1 MAGPLS
7 DAVNVKTKLPGLPSA
22 PRTAEGISYEDSEEY
37 YKFHVFM
44 YEIAG
49 SFQLHYQEHRNI
61 GAEKKGFK
69 YLLQRN
75 RLGQTSRKTVG
86 CVLLQLP
93 KSV

>member
-1 MAGPLS
+1 
-7 DAVNVKTKLPGLPSA
+7 
-22 PRTAEGISYEDSEEY
+22 
-37 YKFHVFM
+37 M

-49 SFQLHYQEHRNI
+49 SFQLHYQEHLNI

-93 KSV
+93 KSVWELAESLERHSFIVRNLRANTRKEDRAGTGS